1 MLRGSQR
8 GGAMIMPVS
17 PEVSLNTDSWQESRW
32 PPLIAILVAGA
43 LYAVLPSNYVLG
55 GQWFGWII
63 PSLEVVLVIVAA
75 SAPPRAES
83 NRLRNIGITL
93 AALITVANA
102 SSLVTLVIGITQEN
116 GLQGRDLT
124 WAAIDIWVTNIIIF
138 AVWYWEIDGGG
149 PKERAERA
157 PGYADFLFP
166 QYQLPGPW
174 TWRPAFLDYLYIA
187 LTNASSFAPADSL
200 PMTTRVK
207 AMMSVQSLI
216 SLGVILIVAARAI
229 NTLH

>member
-1 MLRGSQR
+1 MPRGR
-8 GGAMIMPVS
+8 
-17 PEVSLNTDSWQESRW
+17 RW
-32 PPLIAILVAGA
+32 PPLIAILVAGG
-43 LYAVLPSNYVLG
+43 LYALLPSNYVMAG
-55 GQWFGWII
+55 RWFGWVI

-174 TWRPAFLDYLYIA
+174 TWRPAFLDYHYIA

-229 NTLH
+229 NILH

>member
-1 MLRGSQR
+1 
-8 GGAMIMPVS
+8 MIMPVS

-55 GQWFGWII
+55 GRWFGWII

-229 NTLH
+229 NILH

>member
-1 MLRGSQR
+1 M
-8 GGAMIMPVS
+8 
-17 PEVSLNTDSWQESRW
+17 
-32 PPLIAILVAGA
+32 
-43 LYAVLPSNYVLG
+43 
-55 GQWFGWII
+55 
-63 PSLEVVLVIVAA
+63 
-75 SAPPRAES
+75 
-83 NRLRNIGITL
+83 RNIGITL

-102 SSLVTLVIGITQEN
+102 SSLVTLVIGITQES

-149 PKERAERA
+149 PKQRAERA
-157 PGYADFLFP
+157 VGYADILFP

-174 TWRPAFLDYLYIA
+174 TWRPAFLDYLYIGF
-187 LTNASSFAPADSL
+187 TNASSFAPADSL